1 MGTCFFFPSL
11 SNQSSFSFLILFDF
25 FFPFLFNTTRH
36 HTTSHHTTHKVQYR
50 FVFFFFFC
58 GRHSGIRE
66 ELVSPFVLSIQLSA
80 DVPLPKSLKKTTTLD
95 SVWRIVKEELMIWN
109 FTFFSFFASLFE

>member
-50 FVFFFFFC
+50 FVFFFFC